1 MNHTLTEVLEL
12 RQYAED
18 RLEEHLAEVNAMPRE
33 HRKKAFN
40 ERLIVYIDELN
51 EKCREINGADCNDGH
66 GRFKSMHALI
76 NDYQNRFMA
85 RF

>member
-33 HRKKAFN
+33 HRKKS
-40 ERLIVYIDELN
+40 L
-51 EKCREINGADCNDGH
+51 
-66 GRFKSMHALI
+66 
-76 NDYQNRFMA
+76 
-85 RF
+85 